1 MRFGFAIAVSVL
13 LPFASFGQSTK
24 DQIKEV
30 QRDLGLMQD
39 QIRTMQRTQDERFAA
54 MTVLVQQSLDAANR
68 ASQAVAGL
76 QGGLNQILGEQAKTV
91 GSGVANVG
99 NKVDQMSD
107 EFRNV
112 RESIADLNSRM
123 AKLDAKLTD
132 VSNALRTIA
141 AQQPAPPP
149 PGAAQQ
155 PGGAGGAPTGPPP
168 SAQATYENAYRD
180 YSGGKLDLA
189 TQEFQEY
196 LKWFKQSDLA
206 PNAQYYIGDI
216 FLRQGDADNAV
227 KAFDAVLEQYPEGSK
242 TPDAHYMK
250 AKALFQS
257 GQKTAAA
264 QEYCEVIRLYPSNDL
279 ATKSK
284 AQIRGMGYST
294 CGGAAPASS
303 PANKKKARR

>member
-1 MRFGFAIAVSVL
+1 MKFRLAIAVTAL

-24 DQIKEV
+24 DQIKDL

-39 QIRTMQRTQDERFAA
+39 QVRTLQRSQDERFAA
-54 MTVLVQQSLDAANR
+54 MTVLVQQALDASNR
-68 ASQAVAGL
+68 ASQSVAGL
-76 QGGLNQILGEQAKTV
+76 QGGLNQILGDQAKTV

-107 EFRNV
+107 EFRGV

-123 AKLDAKLTD
+123 SKLDAKLTD
-132 VSNALRTIA
+132 VSNALRTLAA
-141 AQQPAPPP
+141 AQQPAAP

-155 PGGAGGAPTGPPP
+155 QGGAPGGAPPP
-168 SAQATYENAYRD
+168 SAQATYENAFRD
-180 YSGGKLDLA
+180 YSGGKLDLSM
-189 TQEFQEY
+189 QEFQEY

-216 FLRQGDADNAV
+216 YLRQGNADEAV
-227 KAFDAVLEQYPEGSK
+227 KAFDAVLEQYPEGNK

-264 QEYCEVIRLYPSNDL
+264 QEYCEVIRLYPANDL
-279 ATKSK
+279 ATRSK

-294 CGGAAPASS
+294 CGGTAPA
-303 PANKKKARR
+303 PATKKKAARR